1 MYDLFDTFFNPWYD
15 DSEYNKKAPKQQA
28 PQNTQNLMKTDI
40 RELADGYELQMEL
53 PGYKKEE
60 VQAAFPGVEIYAA
73 PLSLSIAC
81 HIGPGALALRR
92 RCRSRSATQ
101 GSAIA
106 LSIFPRFRLR
116 SRRGI
121 CPGKVRVR
129 QRILKWINNR
139 LRAAVFAAPSFSEVF
154 MTLLDTLHITYDV
167 VTPEHVEMSMPI
179 SEEIYQPHGFLHG
192 GATLALLES
201 CASRGAEART
211 DFDKEL
217 PFGLE
222 SDIRHKKPGK
232 SGVLHGFADLEHED
246 PSYGGR
252 KQFWHVVAKDD
263 AGDVVS
269 EGTFITK
276 IVTKEH
282 FAEKNRQRE
291 QR

>member
-1 MYDLFDTFFNPWYD
+1 
-15 DSEYNKKAPKQQA
+15 
-28 PQNTQNLMKTDI
+28 
-40 RELADGYELQMEL
+40 
-53 PGYKKEE
+53 
-60 VQAAFPGVEIYAA
+60 
-73 PLSLSIAC
+73 
-81 HIGPGALALRR
+81 
-92 RCRSRSATQ
+92 
-101 GSAIA
+101 
-106 LSIFPRFRLR
+106 
-116 SRRGI
+116 
-121 CPGKVRVR
+121 
-129 QRILKWINNR
+129 
-139 LRAAVFAAPSFSEVF
+139 
-154 MTLLDTLHITYDV
+154 
-167 VTPEHVEMSMPI
+167 MPI

>member
-1 MYDLFDTFFNPWYD
+1 MAFCTAVP
-15 DSEYNKKAPKQQA
+15 
-28 PQNTQNLMKTDI
+28 
-40 RELADGYELQMEL
+40 RL
-53 PGYKKEE
+53 PCWNRA
-60 VQAAFPGVEIYAA
+60 QAAA
-73 PLSLSIAC
+73 P
-81 HIGPGALALRR
+81 
-92 RCRSRSATQ
+92 
-101 GSAIA
+101 
-106 LSIFPRFRLR
+106 
-116 SRRGI
+116 
-121 CPGKVRVR
+121 R
-129 QRILKWINNR
+129 Q
-139 LRAAVFAAPSFSEVF
+139 
-154 MTLLDTLHITYDV
+154 
-167 VTPEHVEMSMPI
+167 
-179 SEEIYQPHGFLHG
+179 
-192 GATLALLES
+192 
-201 CASRGAEART
+201 RT

>member
-1 MYDLFDTFFNPWYD
+1 
-15 DSEYNKKAPKQQA
+15 
-28 PQNTQNLMKTDI
+28 
-40 RELADGYELQMEL
+40 
-53 PGYKKEE
+53 
-60 VQAAFPGVEIYAA
+60 
-73 PLSLSIAC
+73 
-81 HIGPGALALRR
+81 
-92 RCRSRSATQ
+92 
-101 GSAIA
+101 
-106 LSIFPRFRLR
+106 
-116 SRRGI
+116 
-121 CPGKVRVR
+121 
-129 QRILKWINNR
+129 
-139 LRAAVFAAPSFSEVF
+139 

-222 SDIRHKKPGK
+222 SDIRHKK
-232 SGVLHGFADLEHED
+232 
-246 PSYGGR
+246 
-252 KQFWHVVAKDD
+252 FWHVVAKDD